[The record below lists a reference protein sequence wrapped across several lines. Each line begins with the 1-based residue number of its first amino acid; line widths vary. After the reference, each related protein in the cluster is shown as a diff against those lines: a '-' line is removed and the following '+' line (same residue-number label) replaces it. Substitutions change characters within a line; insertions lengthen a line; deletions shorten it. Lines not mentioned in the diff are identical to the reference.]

1 VAVPLKA
8 KNSLSRAEILDV
20 DVGAESGV
28 VGQVPAVVVGIFVD
42 DDGIAVPEP
51 IRGVVVIVGRHAEV
65 EAAEPE
71 AFAVSSAKTEHMA
84 AAKAAIEAA
93 VFPGM
98 IDVIVGIVAAGI
110 VANPL
115 VIVVDVRGF
124 RVVGLIAEGASILLR
139 SGFGCAIFG
148 CAILRGARR
157 SASDGSGT
165 SRGHVTA
172 ANIASATALLSS
184 ALNASV
190 AGP

>member
-1 VAVPLKA
+1 
-8 KNSLSRAEILDV
+8 
-20 DVGAESGV
+20 
-28 VGQVPAVVVGIFVD
+28 
-42 DDGIAVPEP
+42 
-51 IRGVVVIVGRHAEV
+51 
-65 EAAEPE
+65 
-71 AFAVSSAKTEHMA
+71 MA

-157 SASDGSGT
+157 SASHGSGT
-165 SRGHVTA
+165 MRGHGTA

-184 ALNASV
+184 ALTASV

>member
-1 VAVPLKA
+1 
-8 KNSLSRAEILDV
+8 
-20 DVGAESGV
+20 
-28 VGQVPAVVVGIFVD
+28 
-42 DDGIAVPEP
+42 
-51 IRGVVVIVGRHAEV
+51 
-65 EAAEPE
+65 
-71 AFAVSSAKTEHMA
+71 MA

-124 RVVGLIAEGASILLR
+124 RVAGLIAEGASILLR

-157 SASDGSGT
+157 SASHGSGT
-165 SRGHVTA
+165 MRGHVTA
-172 ANIASATALLSS
+172 ANIASASAVSATTTAALFLGVCTSATSLKERGDAKREEESEQGDEILHVMSS
-184 ALNASV
+184 
-190 AGP
+190 